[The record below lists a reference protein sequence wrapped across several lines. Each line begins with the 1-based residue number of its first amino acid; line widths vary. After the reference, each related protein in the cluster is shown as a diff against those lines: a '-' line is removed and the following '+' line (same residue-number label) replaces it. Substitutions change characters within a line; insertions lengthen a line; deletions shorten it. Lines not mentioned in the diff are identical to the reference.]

1 MEPSTV
7 ITAGEMRRILRKRP
21 HRRGSGWTEILGSAI
36 PPSTH
41 TKTEMLE
48 LLREKLRAR
57 GDLGV
62 GNLVKNVVL
71 EPRNPLEPARR
82 RLPKRE
88 VVAVGSL
95 VALLFGALVWFNFLG
110 R

>member
-1 MEPSTV
+1 MEPSTA
-7 ITAGEMRRILRKRP
+7 ITAGEMRRILRKRL
-21 HRRGSGWTEILGSAI
+21 HRRGSGWTDILGSAI
-36 PPSTH
+36 QPGAH

-48 LLREKLRAR
+48 LLREAR

-62 GNLVKNVVL
+62 ENLVKNVVL
-71 EPRNPLEPARR
+71 EPRNPFEPARR

-95 VALLFGALVWFNFLG
+95 AALLLGALVWFNFLG